1 MNTGASYNQ
10 AMYDLQALTTA
21 PASAVAGLVQD
32 LRAHVENGFLP
43 PDNTDVAG
51 TADYHTL
58 ISSSDLSAIHSAAA
72 TVLAQVQGITGT
84 TPTPTPAPVQSLPP
98 SNSGGF
104 SPGGGS
110 SSGSTAAAGGGGS
123 VTPQKIVT
131 PAAAAAGVTQTA
143 PPNPGAIVNVTTAPI
158 TCPPGS
164 TQLTDGS
171 CSDATQPGL
180 APTRGV
186 SIPAALFIGLG
197 ALLLGGVLV
206 YMFQPEL
213 LGMKK
218 NPLPKKRRRKKRKS

>member
-32 LRAHVENGFLP
+32 LRAQVENGFLS

-58 ISSSDLSAIHSAAA
+58 ISSSDVSAIHAAAA

-104 SPGGGS
+104 NPGGGS
-110 SSGSTAAAGGGGS
+110 SSGSAAAAGGGGS

-131 PAAAAAGVTQTA
+131 PTAAAAGVTQTT
-143 PPNPGAIVNVTTAPI
+143 PPNPGAIVTVNNTTPAQPTTATPSVAI
-158 TCPPGS
+158 VK
-164 TQLTDGS
+164 Q
-171 CSDATQPGL
+171 
-180 APTRGV
+180 GV
-186 SIPAALFIGLG
+186 SIRATVFVALG

-218 NPLPKKRRRKKRKS
+218 NPLPKKRRRKRKKS